1 MKLPNSFNKMSALEM
16 SLVALFVLYIILP
29 VSTPATLEQIVNTP
43 LFFILLFVIA
53 IYLFTNVHPVVAV
66 LFIFVSYELL
76 RRSSKIVHKQVIVKH
91 TPSEKI
97 RDKEIETMNPEMK
110 PTLEEQM
117 IDQLAPIG
125 KSDTASYVFT
135 GFKPVAEGT
144 NNASLY

>member
-1 MKLPNSFNKMSALEM
+1 
-16 SLVALFVLYIILP
+16 
-29 VSTPATLEQIVNTP
+29 
-43 LFFILLFVIA
+43 
-53 IYLFTNVHPVVAV
+53 
-66 LFIFVSYELL
+66 
-76 RRSSKIVHKQVIVKH
+76 
-91 TPSEKI
+91 
-97 RDKEIETMNPEMK
+97 MNPEMK